1 MKQCSK
7 NIMHLIVLSPIHKMI
22 LVSILIPLSIVKWNF
37 TTKIKYTRKSI
48 YFSIQFPKS
57 TLQHRS
63 RTSSIH
69 YNQSFSRHFSTFYY
83 FFSFISISI
92 RRFYK
97 LTESRPVD
105 RNDSITRRNNTRSQ
119 MEREGRGRGR
129 GERTQLMLNQLLREY
144 VSACSVS
151 PVIMLRARKF
161 DFRAGGACNFT
172 RSDGETSGSGS
183 GEGMGRGGGGRER
196 ARQSLKTDG
205 ARVSNF

>member
-83 FFSFISISI
+83 FFLLFPYPFEDFTNLLNLVPLIETI
-92 RRFYK
+92 RLRDVII
-97 LTESRPVD
+97 RVV
-105 RNDSITRRNNTRSQ
+105 RWR
-119 MEREGRGRGR
+119 ERE
-129 GERTQLMLNQLLREY
+129 EE
-144 VSACSVS
+144 
-151 PVIMLRARKF
+151 
-161 DFRAGGACNFT
+161 
-172 RSDGETSGSGS
+172 
-183 GEGMGRGGGGRER
+183 GGGGREPSWSVESVITR
-196 ARQSLKTDG
+196 IRLRLF
-205 ARVSNF
+205 RVAGDYVTREEIRFSRRWSVQFH

>member
-37 TTKIKYTRKSI
+37 TRKIKYTRKSI
-48 YFSIQFPKS
+48 YFSIQFPNPTSKS
-57 TLQHRS
+57 TLQSLSNIIHPLQ
-63 RTSSIH
+63 SILFPPFF
-69 YNQSFSRHFSTFYY
+69 NFLL

-129 GERTQLMLNQLLREY
+129 GERTQLIGWISYYANT
-144 VSACSVS
+144 S
-151 PVIMLRARKF
+151 PLVPCRRWLCYARGNSIFAPVERAISLEVMGKRV
-161 DFRAGGACNFT
+161 GVGV
-172 RSDGETSGSGS
+172 
-183 GEGMGRGGGGRER
+183 GRGWGEEEGVERELVR
-196 ARQSLKTDG
+196 A
-205 ARVSNF
+205 

>member
-48 YFSIQFPKS
+48 YFSIQFPNPTSKS

-63 RTSSIH
+63 WTSSIH

-129 GERTQLMLNQLLREY
+129 GERTQLIGWISYYANT
-144 VSACSVS
+144 S
-151 PVIMLRARKF
+151 PLVPCRRWLCYARGNSIF
-161 DFRAGGACNFT
+161 APV
-172 RSDGETSGSGS
+172 
-183 GEGMGRGGGGRER
+183 ER
-196 ARQSLKTDG
+196 AISLEVMGKRVGVGVGRRGERESSSEPKDGRCTRQ
-205 ARVSNF
+205 

>member
-37 TTKIKYTRKSI
+37 TRKIKYTRKSI

-83 FFSFISISI
+83 FFLLFPYPFEDFTNLLNLVPLIETI
-92 RRFYK
+92 RLRDVIIRVVRERGK
-97 LTESRPVD
+97 GEGGENPAD
-105 RNDSITRRNNTRSQ
+105 R
-119 MEREGRGRGR
+119 
-129 GERTQLMLNQLLREY
+129 LNQLLREY

-183 GEGMGRGGGGRER
+183 GEGMGMGRRG
-196 ARQSLKTDG
+196 
-205 ARVSNF
+205 